1 MKKLNKDKILQNLP
15 ANKVNLEIYN
25 EIDSTN
31 DEAKRI
37 VIQKDFHVI
46 IAERQTKGRGRLGKK
61 WSSPNSGNIYMTI
74 CTENDHSNSPLS
86 LITGLVCK
94 RAINK
99 ISNKSLVTLKWPND
113 ILVKNKKIGGILV
126 EKEIQKEITRTIV
139 GIGININIKKQESW
153 WGDLS
158 NYNLETKR
166 NELINQILLEFFAIS
181 KNINPNWLNEWR
193 DSCIHMNKQI
203 KIEVGNSFKKEA
215 FFKDIDE
222 NGNAIIETDKGKKV
236 MSSGEAYVL
245 RQQHTGGGNVTH
257 SVSVYFNSNA
267 EVLDFLANYQNTSQF
282 AKFVEEAGT
291 TFKPVR
297 TYMEQAL
304 LQYNPD

>member
-1 MKKLNKDKILQNLP
+1 MEKLNKDKILQNLP
-15 ANKVNLEIYN
+15 ANKVNLEIFN

-37 VIQKDFHVI
+37 NIQKDFHVI

-86 LITGLVCK
+86 LITGLICK

-99 ISNKSLVTLKWPND
+99 ISNKLLVSLKWPND
-113 ILVKNKKIGGILV
+113 ILVKDKKIGGILV
-126 EKEIQKEITRTIV
+126 EKEIQKEITRTII

-166 NELINQILLEFFAIS
+166 NELINLILLEFIS
-181 KNINPNWLNEWR
+181 MSKDMNPNWMDEWR

-203 KIEVGNSFKKEA
+203 KIEVGNSFKEEA

-222 NGNAIIETDKGKKV
+222 NGNAIIETNEGKKV
-236 MSSGEAYVL
+236 MSSGEISIK
-245 RQQHTGGGNVTH
+245 G
-257 SVSVYFNSNA
+257 VY
-267 EVLDFLANYQNTSQF
+267 
-282 AKFVEEAGT
+282 
-291 TFKPVR
+291 
-297 TYMEQAL
+297 
-304 LQYNPD
+304 